1 LVFPLTDTEQEEER
15 EGELY
20 AIPFV
25 EDLEALAI
33 VLA

>member
-1 LVFPLTDTEQEEER
+1 MKEQEEER
-15 EGELY
+15 EEELY

-33 VLA
+33 VPA